1 MKNKINKRV
10 LTAFIY
16 VKCTYK
22 NTIITVTNS
31 KKETI
36 LQKSTRGYDL
46 KMKRKN
52 NPFILNKISTEIND
66 KLIAYKYKQLGIFI
80 EGVGTGRYF
89 FLKNFSKNFKIRF
102 IVDKTRIPF
111 NGCRAKKKKRK

>member
-1 MKNKINKRV
+1 MIIKENNKV

-36 LQKSTRGYDL
+36 LQKSTRGYNL

-52 NPFILNKISTEIND
+52 NPYILSKISNEIKE
-66 KLIAYKYKQLGIFI
+66 KLISHKYQQLGIFI
-80 EGVGTGRYF
+80 NGIGSGRFF
-89 FLKNFSKNFKIRF
+89 FLKNFSKKFKIRF

-111 NGCRAKKKKRK
+111 NGCKPKKKKRK